1 MTKPSPDCRDLPAV
15 VCFNRRKVAQLRE
28 RIPASS
34 EVDERARIHKVLGH
48 SGRLLVF
55 SLLAE
60 DECCVCDVAHV
71 LRMPVSTASQHLH
84 ALKRAGLASSRRE
97 GKLVFY
103 FVANDRA
110 REFALTT
117 LEAAK

>member
-1 MTKPSPDCRDLPAV
+1 MTKRLDDCRDLPGV

-28 RIPASS
+28 RMPEAPEI
-34 EVDERARIHKVLGH
+34 EERTRIHKALGH
-48 SGRLLVF
+48 PGRLAAF
-55 SLLAE
+55 SLLTL

-84 ALKRAGLASSRRE
+84 ALKRAGLAGSRRE

-103 FVANDRA
+103 FVASERA
-110 REFALTT
+110 RAFALPS
-117 LEAAK
+117 LELTS

>member
-1 MTKPSPDCRDLPAV
+1 MKRLEDCRDLPAV
-15 VCFNRRKVAQLRE
+15 VCFNRRKVAELRD
-28 RIPASS
+28 RIPAA
-34 EVDERARIHKVLGH
+34 DEIEERTRIHKALGH
-48 SGRLLVF
+48 TGRLAVF
-55 SLLAE
+55 SLLAL

-84 ALKRAGLASSRRE
+84 ALKRAGLAASRRQ

-110 REFALTT
+110 REFVLPV
-117 LEAAK
+117 LETAG